1 MYRQSVSK
9 GRLAVCLIALALL
22 LFLPFKQAAYAHAY
36 SASYATLDL
45 TQSQTRLTFAIDEL
59 SVIELAGGDTDNNKM
74 LDQTEFERI
83 RDTFA
88 DVIKPQLTLKI
99 GGQIQAMQQLQSI
112 VLDREGDAS
121 KVLLTAIYPPVLA
134 SQNISLK
141 DTLYQHDTKTNYVNL
156 LTIHYGT
163 QSSTAALSAE
173 NRSWAMQLTDAD
185 FAKLPPDL
193 QSMPTDA
200 SQKASFATD
209 AGKSV
214 DSEVETDAISGW
226 YSFFMLGIHHILGG
240 YDHLL
245 FLFSLLIARQTYKQY
260 ATMITAFTIAHS
272 LTLTLTVLNIIAV
285 PPSIVEP
292 LIALSICY
300 VAIDNIVRKSVSY
313 RWLLTFLFG
322 LIHGMGFADILKGM
336 NIPKTELATDLISF
350 NLGIETVQLII
361 VAIFIPLLYMM
372 HRVKYARKIV
382 ISGSALALLLG
393 GIWLVQRVFET

>member
-1 MYRQSVSK
+1 MYRQLVSK

-22 LFLPFKQAAYAHAY
+22 LVLPFKQAAYAHAY

-74 LDQTEFERI
+74 LDQAEFEGI
-83 RDTFA
+83 RDKFA

-99 GGQIQAMQQLQSI
+99 GGQIQAMQQIQSI

-141 DTLYQHDTKTNYVNL
+141 DTLYQNDTKTNYVNL

-193 QSMPTDA
+193 QSMPAAA
-200 SQKASFATD
+200 SQKASSATD

-214 DSEVETDAISGW
+214 DSKVETDAISGW

-300 VAIDNIVRKSVSY
+300 VAIDNMVRKSVSY

-393 GIWLVQRVFET
+393 GIWLVERVFET